1 MPKKRI
7 PNFNYNVV
15 TIKGHQ
21 YYKAYVQ
28 NADDK
33 TVIVYGKTIE
43 ELCQKVDDAQ
53 HRSEEDA
60 KYVDIEAFVQEYLGV
75 PIVYETFAEP
85 DPGRV
90 GFLSDGKRPLL
101 VRRGNKVEQVVFPA
115 RTAVIEKY
123 LLNQK
128 ESARRRFSIAHEGAH
143 DVLGRHIPLQTS
155 PAAAF
160 HSEFDPEMRY
170 TQDMLKEMLSIN
182 ECFTNR
188 AAACFLMPAF
198 LVARVLKRHNNS
210 KKVILYD
217 DGILS
222 QDQKLLIQKMADTLG
237 VSFTAFHTRLSE
249 LDLFERRPVEE
260 YLHERLRY
268 GGELHAG
275 SN

>member
-1 MPKKRI
+1 MKRFTTNDEI
-7 PNFNYNVV
+7 ENLCEAMIKDFFKSKHYTNVM
-15 TIKGHQ
+15 
-21 YYKAYVQ
+21 
-28 NADDK
+28 
-33 TVIVYGKTIE
+33 
-43 ELCQKVDDAQ
+43 C
-53 HRSEEDA
+53 
-60 KYVDIEAFVQEYLGV
+60 VDIEAFVQEYLGV

-128 ESARRRFSIAHEGAH
+128 ESARRRFSI
-143 DVLGRHIPLQTS
+143 
-155 PAAAF
+155 
-160 HSEFDPEMRY
+160 
-170 TQDMLKEMLSIN
+170 MLKEMLSIN

-260 YLHERLRY
+260 YLHEGLRY